1 MTRRVANPDWPRFD
15 RATFSAAVRM
25 GETWILSGIGSTD
38 ARGDVLHADD
48 LVEQTRQIYVNA
60 SEIMRIA
67 GTSMESVVKTV
78 DYIVPQA
85 VKEYGLTRQVRRE
98 FFASPFPA
106 ATGVVVHSL
115 LRQGMLI
122 EIEFWA
128 LATDEATAEAG

>member
-60 SEIMRIA
+60 SEILRIA

-85 VKEYGLTRQVRRE
+85 VEESGLTRQVRRE
-98 FFASPFPA
+98 FSPPHFQ
-106 ATGVVVHSL
+106 
-115 LRQGMLI
+115 LRLGLSCI
-122 EIEFWA
+122 A
-128 LATDEATAEAG
+128 CCGRGC

>member
-25 GETWILSGIGSTD
+25 GGTWILSGIGSTD
-38 ARGDVLHADD
+38 AHGELLHPQD
-48 LVEQTRQIYVNA
+48 LVKQTRQIYVNA
-60 SEIMRIA
+60 SEILRIA

-78 DYIVPQA
+78 DFIVPEA
-85 VKEYGLTRQVRRE
+85 VEHYALTRQVRRD
-98 FFASPFPA
+98 FFSSPFPA

-115 LRQGMLI
+115 LRKGMLI

-128 LATDEATAEAG
+128 LAGDEATA